1 MSERKIFFKILRLDK
16 YIYNELIV
24 YDGALQ
30 RGMAIFLAVTTLTT
44 LSAFRLF
51 NGLIAFLESNLVLFS
66 GEMSNEEFAMIKAL
80 IDELSRIFIQQ
91 DSTTTLLFSSIVS
104 TTVTSLIGLV
114 ICFLILKFLFRK
126 EPRPTDLIIISF
138 FSSAPGLLVFPVLFI
153 SDSFFQAILV
163 LMTSLYALVAFGSG
177 LKQVYLLRNIE
188 VILLIISLTFGGSIL
203 GVFWLWMQQLY

>member
-1 MSERKIFFKILRLDK
+1 MSERQIFSKILRLDK

-24 YDGALQ
+24 LDGALQ
-30 RGMAIFLAVTTLTT
+30 RGIAIFLAVTTLTT

-51 NGLIAFLESNLVLFS
+51 NSLIEFLESNLVLFS
-66 GEMSNEEFAMIKAL
+66 GELSDEEFAMFKAL
-80 IDELSRIFIQQ
+80 IDELSIIFIQQ
-91 DSTTTLLFSSIVS
+91 DSTTTLLFSSIAS

-126 EPRPTDLIIISF
+126 EPRPIDLIIISF

-153 SDSFFQAILV
+153 SDTFIQAILV
-163 LMTSLYALVAFGSG
+163 LVTSLYALVAFGSG

-188 VILLIISLTFGGSIL
+188 VILVIIALTFGGSLL
-203 GVFWLWMQQLY
+203 GGF

>member
-1 MSERKIFFKILRLDK
+1 MSERQIFSKILRLDK

-24 YDGALQ
+24 LDGALQ
-30 RGMAIFLAVTTLTT
+30 RGIAIFLAVTTLTT

-51 NGLIAFLESNLVLFS
+51 NSLIEFLESNLVLFS
-66 GEMSNEEFAMIKAL
+66 GEMSDEEFAMFKAL
-80 IDELSRIFIQQ
+80 IDELSIIFIQQ
-91 DSTTTLLFSSIVS
+91 DSTTTLLFSSIAT

-126 EPRPTDLIIISF
+126 EPRPIDLIIISF

-153 SDSFFQAILV
+153 SDTFIQAVLV
-163 LMTSLYALVAFGSG
+163 LVTSLYALVAFGSG

-188 VILLIISLTFGGSIL
+188 VILVIIALTFGGSLL
-203 GVFWLWMQQLY
+203 GGF

>member
-1 MSERKIFFKILRLDK
+1 MSERQIFSKILRLDK

-24 YDGALQ
+24 LDGALQ
-30 RGMAIFLAVTTLTT
+30 RGIAIFLAVTTLTT

-51 NGLIAFLESNLVLFS
+51 NGLIEFLDSNLVLFS
-66 GEMSNEEFAMIKAL
+66 GEMSDEEFAMFKSL
-80 IDELSRIFIQQ
+80 IDELSIIFIQQ
-91 DSTTTLLFSSIVS
+91 DSTTTLLFSSIAS

-126 EPRPTDLIIISF
+126 EPRPIDLIIISF

-153 SDSFFQAILV
+153 SDTFIQAILV
-163 LMTSLYALVAFGSG
+163 LVTSLYALVAFGSG

-188 VILLIISLTFGGSIL
+188 VILVIVALTFGGSIL
-203 GVFWLWMQQLY
+203 GSF

>member
-1 MSERKIFFKILRLDK
+1 MSERQIFSKILRLDK

-24 YDGALQ
+24 LDGALQ
-30 RGMAIFLAVTTLTT
+30 RGIAIFLAVTTLTT

-51 NGLIAFLESNLVLFS
+51 NSLIEFLESNLVLFS
-66 GEMSNEEFAMIKAL
+66 GEMSDEEFAMFKAL
-80 IDELSRIFIQQ
+80 IDELSIIFIQQ
-91 DSTTTLLFSSIVS
+91 DSTTTLLFSSIAS

-126 EPRPTDLIIISF
+126 EPRPIDLIIISF

-153 SDSFFQAILV
+153 SDTFIQAILV
-163 LMTSLYALVAFGSG
+163 LVTSLYALVAFGSG

-188 VILLIISLTFGGSIL
+188 VILVIVALTFGGSIL
-203 GVFWLWMQQLY
+203 GSF

>member
-1 MSERKIFFKILRLDK
+1 MSERQIFSKILRLDK

-24 YDGALQ
+24 LDGALQ
-30 RGMAIFLAVTTLTT
+30 RGIAIFLAVTTLTT

-51 NGLIAFLESNLVLFS
+51 NSLIEFLESNLVLFS
-66 GEMSNEEFAMIKAL
+66 GEMSDEEFAMFKAL
-80 IDELSRIFIQQ
+80 IDELSIIFIQQ
-91 DSTTTLLFSSIVS
+91 DSTTTLLFSSIAS

-126 EPRPTDLIIISF
+126 EPRPIDLIIISF

-153 SDSFFQAILV
+153 SDTFIQAVLV
-163 LMTSLYALVAFGSG
+163 LVTSLYALVAFGSG

-188 VILLIISLTFGGSIL
+188 VILVIIALTFGGSLL
-203 GVFWLWMQQLY
+203 GGF

>member
-1 MSERKIFFKILRLDK
+1 MSERQIFSKILRLDK

-24 YDGALQ
+24 LDGALQ
-30 RGMAIFLAVTTLTT
+30 RGIAIFLSVTTLTT

-51 NGLIAFLESNLVLFS
+51 NSLIEFLESNLVLFS
-66 GEMSNEEFAMIKAL
+66 GEMSDEEFAMFKAL
-80 IDELSRIFIQQ
+80 IDELSIIFIQQ
-91 DSTTTLLFSSIVS
+91 DSTTTLLFSSIAS

-126 EPRPTDLIIISF
+126 EPRPIDLIIISF

-153 SDSFFQAILV
+153 SDTFIQAILV
-163 LMTSLYALVAFGSG
+163 LVTSLYALVAFGSG

-188 VILLIISLTFGGSIL
+188 VILVIIALTFGGSIL
-203 GVFWLWMQQLY
+203 GGF

>member
-1 MSERKIFFKILRLDK
+1 MSEKQIFSKILRLDK

-24 YDGALQ
+24 LDGALQ
-30 RGMAIFLAVTTLTT
+30 RGIAIFLAVTTLTT

-51 NGLIAFLESNLVLFS
+51 NSLIEFLESNLVLFS
-66 GEMSNEEFAMIKAL
+66 GEMSDEEFAMFKAL
-80 IDELSRIFIQQ
+80 IDELSIIFIQQ
-91 DSTTTLLFSSIVS
+91 DSTTTLLFSSIAT

-126 EPRPTDLIIISF
+126 EPRPIDLIIISF

-153 SDSFFQAILV
+153 SDTFIQAILV
-163 LMTSLYALVAFGSG
+163 LVTSLYALVAFGSG

-188 VILLIISLTFGGSIL
+188 VILVIIALTFGSSIL
-203 GVFWLWMQQLY
+203 GGF

>member
-1 MSERKIFFKILRLDK
+1 MSEKQIFSKILRLDK

-24 YDGALQ
+24 LDGALQ
-30 RGMAIFLAVTTLTT
+30 RGIAIFLAVTTLTT

-51 NGLIAFLESNLVLFS
+51 NSLIEFLESNLVLFS
-66 GEMSNEEFAMIKAL
+66 GEMSDEEFAMFKAL
-80 IDELSRIFIQQ
+80 IDELSIIFIQQ
-91 DSTTTLLFSSIVS
+91 DSTTTLLFSSIAS
-104 TTVTSLIGLV
+104 TTVTSLIGTV

-126 EPRPTDLIIISF
+126 EPRPIDLIIISF

-163 LMTSLYALVAFGSG
+163 LVTYMYALVAFGSG

-188 VILLIISLTFGGSIL
+188 VILVIIALTFGGSLL
-203 GVFWLWMQQLY
+203 GGF

>member
-1 MSERKIFFKILRLDK
+1 MSERQIFSKILRLDK

-24 YDGALQ
+24 LDGALQ
-30 RGMAIFLAVTTLTT
+30 RGIAIFLAVTTLTT

-51 NGLIAFLESNLVLFS
+51 NGLIEFLESNLVLFS
-66 GEMSNEEFAMIKAL
+66 GEMSDEEFAMFKSL
-80 IDELSRIFIQQ
+80 IDELSIIFIQQ

-104 TTVTSLIGLV
+104 TTVTSLVGLIV
-114 ICFLILKFLFRK
+114 CFLILKFLFRK
-126 EPRPTDLIIISF
+126 EPRPIDLIIISF

-163 LMTSLYALVAFGSG
+163 LVTSIYALVAFGSG

-188 VILLIISLTFGGSIL
+188 VILVIVALTFGGSIL
-203 GVFWLWMQQLY
+203 GSF

>member
-1 MSERKIFFKILRLDK
+1 MSERQIFSKILRLDK

-24 YDGALQ
+24 LDGALQ
-30 RGMAIFLAVTTLTT
+30 RGIAIFLAVTTLTT

-51 NGLIAFLESNLVLFS
+51 NGLIEFLESNLVLFS
-66 GEMSNEEFAMIKAL
+66 DEMSDEEFAMFKSL
-80 IDELSRIFIQQ
+80 IDELSIIFIQQ

-104 TTVTSLIGLV
+104 TTVTSLVGLI

-126 EPRPTDLIIISF
+126 EPRPIDLIIISF

-163 LMTSLYALVAFGSG
+163 LVTSIYALVAFGTG
-177 LKQVYLLRNIE
+177 LKQVYLFRNIE
-188 VILLIISLTFGGSIL
+188 VIFVIVALNFGGSIL
-203 GVFWLWMQQLY
+203 GSF

>member
-1 MSERKIFFKILRLDK
+1 MSERQIFSKILRLDK

-24 YDGALQ
+24 LDGALQ
-30 RGMAIFLAVTTLTT
+30 RGIAIFLAVTTLTT

-51 NGLIAFLESNLVLFS
+51 NGLIEFLESNLVLFS
-66 GEMSNEEFAMIKAL
+66 GEMSDEELAMLKSL
-80 IDELSRIFIQQ
+80 IDELSIIFIQQ
-91 DSTTTLLFSSIVS
+91 DSTSTLLFSSIIS

-114 ICFLILKFLFRK
+114 ICFVILKFLFRK
-126 EPRPTDLIIISF
+126 EPRPIDLIIISF

-163 LMTSLYALVAFGSG
+163 LVTSIYALVAFGSG

-188 VILLIISLTFGGSIL
+188 VILVIVALTFGGSIL
-203 GVFWLWMQQLY
+203 GSF